1 MAIPSVFFLFLS
13 FFGFSA
19 SVQATGETPI
29 PDAGF
34 EDNSFTG
41 WNKGSQTGTLGNSI
55 TQSGTGVT

>member
-1 MAIPSVFFLFLS
+1 MAIPSIFFLFLS

-41 WNKGSQTGTLGNSI
+41 WNKGSQTGTLGN
-55 TQSGTGVT
+55 